1 MVYLDSLELF
11 NFKSFAKKTK
21 ICFDKNITLIVGPN
35 GSGKSNIIDALIW
48 VLGEREAKSLRLQK
62 SGDIIFSSK
71 EERDKFNL
79 AWVAANF
86 VDSQGGGFQLKRKI
100 TKEGN
105 STFYLNNKQIAL
117 KDVLEFL
124 AKKRISTK
132 GTNIIRQGEANK
144 ILQVDDF
151 RRKLMVE
158 DILGVKVFQLKK
170 HQAELKLRASEN
182 NLSQAKNL
190 LEEILPLRRSL
201 KWQISRYQKRE
212 EIERKLK
219 ENELAYFFLKY
230 SFLLGRKD
238 VDLSQEKKKIEEEIK
253 SLEEEISFCQKS
265 KEKSQ
270 EREEK
275 IQEKFSLLQKKK
287 NSLNQE
293 KNELLRKIGRLEGII
308 ESQEKQEK
316 EGLTSEEIK
325 IEKSKI
331 KNFFSFLKEKI
342 SSLKEIKEVDLI
354 NLKINEILTQIEKIK
369 SELFFN
375 QERERD
381 KEAKKEELNKER
393 EILQKK
399 IDFFNQ
405 EEKKLNQEIS
415 QIEREIEESRR
426 ENQSWWQKITDLK
439 EKLFLK
445 RKKIDELIFQEKSF
459 HYQKESFLEELRES
473 GWQFEEFEVKFKNW
487 QKNYQEKKIDLDK
500 GKIDSLKREILKLR
514 SQLASIGQ
522 FDESIIKQGKEVEER
537 YQFLKKQIED
547 LEKTKEDLKLL
558 IRNLTKEIDY
568 IFSEGVKRINQELKE
583 IFKATFPHSFIKL
596 NLVKLKKEV
605 DFEKE
610 AILTN
615 RSDENDSLEEEETV
629 EGLRI
634 QLNWKGKNINNLDIL
649 SGGEKALLAIV
660 ILMAIAKSFSPPFIV
675 LDEVDAALD
684 DENSEAV
691 ANIFIDLAKRSQL
704 IIISHN
710 QNIIK
715 TANILY
721 GVAMDSSHSSKI
733 ISYKLPTK
741 VEL

>member
-35 GSGKSNIIDALIW
+35 GSGKSNIIDALVW

-62 SGDIIFSSK
+62 SGDIIFSAK
-71 EERDKFNL
+71 EEKDKFNL

-105 STFYLNNKQIAL
+105 STFYLNNKQVAL

-124 AKKRISTK
+124 AKKRISVK

-212 EIERKLK
+212 EIEKKLK
-219 ENELAYFFLKY
+219 ENELTYFFLKY

-253 SLEEEISFCQKS
+253 SLEEEVSFCQKN

-270 EREEK
+270 EKEEK
-275 IQEKFSLLQKKK
+275 IQEKFSLLQKKR

-316 EGLTSEEIK
+316 EELTSEEIK

-342 SSLKEIKEVDLI
+342 SSLKEIKEVSLI
-354 NLKINEILTQIEKIK
+354 NLKINEILSQIEKIK

-375 QERERD
+375 QEREKD
-381 KEAKKEELNKER
+381 KEAKKEELIKER
-393 EILQKK
+393 KILQKK
-399 IDFFNQ
+399 IDLFNQ
-405 EEKKLNQEIS
+405 EEENLNQEIS

-459 HYQKESFLEELRES
+459 HYQKESFLEELKES

-487 QKNYQEKKIDLDK
+487 QKNYQEKGIDLDK

-558 IRNLTKEIDY
+558 IRDLTKEIDY
-568 IFSEGVKRINQELKE
+568 LFSEGIKRINQELKE

-605 DFEKE
+605 NFEKE
-610 AILTN
+610 ATLAN
-615 RSDENDSLEEEETV
+615 RSDENSSLEEETV

-649 SGGEKALLAIV
+649 SGGEKTLLAIV

-675 LDEVDAALD
+675 LDEVDATLD

-715 TANILY
+715 TANVLY

>member
-35 GSGKSNIIDALIW
+35 GSGKSNIIDALVW

-71 EERDKFNL
+71 EEKDKFNL

-105 STFYLNNKQIAL
+105 STFYLNNKQVAL
-117 KDVLEFL
+117 KDILEFL
-124 AKKRISTK
+124 AKKRISVK

-212 EIERKLK
+212 EIEKKLK
-219 ENELAYFFLKY
+219 ENELTYFFLKY

-253 SLEEEISFCQKS
+253 SLEEEVSFCQKN

-270 EREEK
+270 EKEEK
-275 IQEKFSLLQKKK
+275 IQEKFSLLQKKR

-316 EGLTSEEIK
+316 EELTSEEIK

-342 SSLKEIKEVDLI
+342 SSLKEIKEVSLI
-354 NLKINEILTQIEKIK
+354 NLKINEILSQIEKIK

-375 QERERD
+375 QEREKD
-381 KEAKKEELNKER
+381 KEAKKEELIKER
-393 EILQKK
+393 KILQKK
-399 IDFFNQ
+399 IDLFNQ
-405 EEKKLNQEIS
+405 EEENLNQEIS

-459 HYQKESFLEELRES
+459 HYQKESFLEELKES

-487 QKNYQEKKIDLDK
+487 QKNYQEKGIDLDK

-558 IRNLTKEIDY
+558 IRDLTKEIDY
-568 IFSEGVKRINQELKE
+568 LFSEGIKRINQELKE

-605 DFEKE
+605 NFEKE
-610 AILTN
+610 ATLAN
-615 RSDENDSLEEEETV
+615 RSDENSSLEEETV

-649 SGGEKALLAIV
+649 SGGEKTLLAIV

-675 LDEVDAALD
+675 LDEVDATLD

-715 TANILY
+715 TANVLY

>member
-35 GSGKSNIIDALIW
+35 GSGKSNIIDALVW

-62 SGDIIFSSK
+62 SGDIIFSAK
-71 EERDKFNL
+71 EEKDKFNL

-105 STFYLNNKQIAL
+105 STFYLNNKQVAL

-124 AKKRISTK
+124 AKKRISVK

-212 EIERKLK
+212 EIEKKLK
-219 ENELAYFFLKY
+219 ENELTYFFLKY

-253 SLEEEISFCQKS
+253 SLEEEVSFCQKN

-270 EREEK
+270 EKEEK
-275 IQEKFSLLQKKK
+275 IQEKFSLLQKKR

-316 EGLTSEEIK
+316 EELTSEEIK

-342 SSLKEIKEVDLI
+342 SSLKEIKEVSLI
-354 NLKINEILTQIEKIK
+354 NLKINEILSQIEKIK

-375 QERERD
+375 QEREKD
-381 KEAKKEELNKER
+381 KEAKKEELIKER
-393 EILQKK
+393 KILQKK
-399 IDFFNQ
+399 IDLFNQ
-405 EEKKLNQEIS
+405 EEENLNQEIS

-459 HYQKESFLEELRES
+459 HYQKESFLEELKES

-487 QKNYQEKKIDLDK
+487 QKNYQEKGIDLDK

-558 IRNLTKEIDY
+558 IRDLTKEIDY
-568 IFSEGVKRINQELKE
+568 LFSEGIKRINQELKE

-610 AILTN
+610 ATLAN
-615 RSDENDSLEEEETV
+615 RSDENSSLEEETV

-649 SGGEKALLAIV
+649 SGGEKTLLAIV

-675 LDEVDAALD
+675 LDEVDATLD

-715 TANILY
+715 TANVLY

>member
-35 GSGKSNIIDALIW
+35 GSGKSNIIDALVW

-62 SGDIIFSSK
+62 SGDIIFSAK
-71 EERDKFNL
+71 EEKDKFNL

-124 AKKRISTK
+124 AKKRISVK

-212 EIERKLK
+212 EIEKKLK
-219 ENELAYFFLKY
+219 ENELTYFFLKY

-253 SLEEEISFCQKS
+253 SLEEEVSFCQKN

-270 EREEK
+270 EKEEK
-275 IQEKFSLLQKKK
+275 IQEKFSLLQKKR

-316 EGLTSEEIK
+316 EELTSEEIK

-342 SSLKEIKEVDLI
+342 SSLKEIKEVSLI
-354 NLKINEILTQIEKIK
+354 NLKINEILSQVEKIK

-375 QERERD
+375 QEREKD
-381 KEAKKEELNKER
+381 KEAKKEELIKER
-393 EILQKK
+393 KILQKK

-405 EEKKLNQEIS
+405 EEEKLKQEIS

-459 HYQKESFLEELRES
+459 HYQKESFLEELKES

-487 QKNYQEKKIDLDK
+487 QKNYQEKGIDLDK
-500 GKIDSLKREILKLR
+500 GKINSLKREILKLR

-558 IRNLTKEIDY
+558 IRDLTKEIDY
-568 IFSEGVKRINQELKE
+568 LFSEGIKRINQELKE

-610 AILTN
+610 ATLAS
-615 RSDENDSLEEEETV
+615 RSDENSSLEEETV

-634 QLNWKGKNINNLDIL
+634 QLNWKGKNVNNLDIL

-715 TANILY
+715 IANVLY

>member
-35 GSGKSNIIDALIW
+35 GSGKSNIIDALVW

-62 SGDIIFSSK
+62 SGDIIFSAK
-71 EERDKFNL
+71 EEKDKFNL

-105 STFYLNNKQIAL
+105 STFYLNNKQVAL

-124 AKKRISTK
+124 AKKRISVK

-212 EIERKLK
+212 EIEKKLK
-219 ENELAYFFLKY
+219 ENELTYFFLKY

-253 SLEEEISFCQKS
+253 SLEEEVSFCQKN

-270 EREEK
+270 EKEEK
-275 IQEKFSLLQKKK
+275 IQEKFSLLQKKR

-316 EGLTSEEIK
+316 EELTSEEIK

-342 SSLKEIKEVDLI
+342 SSLKEIKEVSLI
-354 NLKINEILTQIEKIK
+354 NLKINEILSQIEKIK

-375 QERERD
+375 QEREKD
-381 KEAKKEELNKER
+381 KEAKKEELIKER

-405 EEKKLNQEIS
+405 EEKKLSQEIS

-459 HYQKESFLEELRES
+459 HYQKESFLEELKES

-487 QKNYQEKKIDLDK
+487 QKNYQEKGIDLDK

-558 IRNLTKEIDY
+558 IRDLTKEIDY
-568 IFSEGVKRINQELKE
+568 LFSEGIKRINQELKE

-605 DFEKE
+605 NFEKE
-610 AILTN
+610 ATLAN
-615 RSDENDSLEEEETV
+615 RSDENSSLEEETV

-649 SGGEKALLAIV
+649 SGGEKTLLAIV

-675 LDEVDAALD
+675 LDEVDATLD

-715 TANILY
+715 TANVLY

>member
-35 GSGKSNIIDALIW
+35 GSGKSNIIDALVW

-71 EERDKFNL
+71 EEKDKFNL

-105 STFYLNNKQIAL
+105 STFYLNNKQVAL
-117 KDVLEFL
+117 KDILEFL
-124 AKKRISTK
+124 AKKRISVK

-212 EIERKLK
+212 EIEKKLK
-219 ENELAYFFLKY
+219 ENELTYFFLKY
-230 SFLLGRKD
+230 SFLLGKKD

-253 SLEEEISFCQKS
+253 RLEEEISFCQKS

-270 EREEK
+270 EKEEK
-275 IQEKFSLLQKKK
+275 IQEKFSLLQKKR

-316 EGLTSEEIK
+316 EELTSEEIK

-342 SSLKEIKEVDLI
+342 SSLKEIKEVSLI

-369 SELFFN
+369 SELFFG
-375 QERERD
+375 QEKERD
-381 KEAKKEELNKER
+381 KEAKKEELIKER
-393 EILQKK
+393 KILQKK
-399 IDFFNQ
+399 IDFLNQ

-415 QIEREIEESRR
+415 QIEKEIEESRR

-487 QKNYQEKKIDLDK
+487 QKNYQEKEIDLDK
-500 GKIDSLKREILKLR
+500 GRIDSLKREILKLR

-568 IFSEGVKRINQELKE
+568 IFSEGIKRINQELKE
-583 IFKATFPHSFIKL
+583 IFKTTFPHSFIKL
-596 NLVKLKKEV
+596 NLVKLKKEI

-610 AILTN
+610 AALAN
-615 RSDENDSLEEEETV
+615 RSDENSSLEEETV

-649 SGGEKALLAIV
+649 SGGEKTLLAIV

-675 LDEVDAALD
+675 LDEVDATLD

-715 TANILY
+715 TANVLY

>member
-35 GSGKSNIIDALIW
+35 GSGKSNIIDALVW

-62 SGDIIFSSK
+62 SGDIIFSAK
-71 EERDKFNL
+71 EEKDKFNL

-105 STFYLNNKQIAL
+105 STFYLNNKQVAL

-124 AKKRISTK
+124 AKKRISVK

-170 HQAELKLRASEN
+170 HQAELKLRTSEN

-212 EIERKLK
+212 EIEKKLK
-219 ENELAYFFLKY
+219 ENELTYFFLKY

-253 SLEEEISFCQKS
+253 SLEEEVSFCQKN

-270 EREEK
+270 EKEEK
-275 IQEKFSLLQKKK
+275 IQEKFSLLQKKR

-316 EGLTSEEIK
+316 EELTSEEIK

-342 SSLKEIKEVDLI
+342 SSLKEIKEVSLI
-354 NLKINEILTQIEKIK
+354 NLKINEILSQIEKIK

-375 QERERD
+375 QEREKD
-381 KEAKKEELNKER
+381 KEAKKEELIKER
-393 EILQKK
+393 KILQKK
-399 IDFFNQ
+399 IDLFNQ
-405 EEKKLNQEIS
+405 EEENLNQEIS

-459 HYQKESFLEELRES
+459 HYQKESFLEELKES

-487 QKNYQEKKIDLDK
+487 QKNYQEKGIDLDK

-558 IRNLTKEIDY
+558 IRDLTKEIDY
-568 IFSEGVKRINQELKE
+568 LFSEGIKRINQELKE

-610 AILTN
+610 ATLAN
-615 RSDENDSLEEEETV
+615 RSDENSSLEEETV

-649 SGGEKALLAIV
+649 SGGEKTLLAIV

-675 LDEVDAALD
+675 LDEVDATLD

-715 TANILY
+715 TANVLY

>member
-35 GSGKSNIIDALIW
+35 GSGKSNIIDALVW

-71 EERDKFNL
+71 EEKDKFNL

-105 STFYLNNKQIAL
+105 STFYLNNKQVAL
-117 KDVLEFL
+117 KDILEFL
-124 AKKRISTK
+124 AKKRISVK

-212 EIERKLK
+212 EIEKKLK
-219 ENELAYFFLKY
+219 ENELTYFFLKY
-230 SFLLGRKD
+230 SFLLGKKD

-253 SLEEEISFCQKS
+253 RLEEEISFCQKS

-270 EREEK
+270 EKEEK

-316 EGLTSEEIK
+316 EELTSEEIK

-342 SSLKEIKEVDLI
+342 SSLKEIKEVSLI

-369 SELFFN
+369 SELFFG
-375 QERERD
+375 QEKERD
-381 KEAKKEELNKER
+381 KEAKKEELIKER
-393 EILQKK
+393 KILQKK
-399 IDFFNQ
+399 IDLFNQ
-405 EEKKLNQEIS
+405 EEEKLNQEIS
-415 QIEREIEESRR
+415 QIEKEIEESRR

-487 QKNYQEKKIDLDK
+487 QKNYQEKEIDLDK
-500 GKIDSLKREILKLR
+500 GRIDSLKREILKLR

-568 IFSEGVKRINQELKE
+568 IFSEGIKRINQELKE

-596 NLVKLKKEV
+596 NLVKLKKEI

-610 AILTN
+610 ATLTN
-615 RSDENDSLEEEETV
+615 QSDENSSLEEETV

-649 SGGEKALLAIV
+649 SGGEKTLLAIV

-675 LDEVDAALD
+675 LDEVDATLD

-715 TANILY
+715 IANVLY

>member
-35 GSGKSNIIDALIW
+35 GSGKSNIIDALVW

-62 SGDIIFSSK
+62 SGDIIFSAK
-71 EERDKFNL
+71 EEKDKFNL

-105 STFYLNNKQIAL
+105 STFYLNNKQVAL

-124 AKKRISTK
+124 AKKRISVK

-212 EIERKLK
+212 EIEKKLK
-219 ENELAYFFLKY
+219 ENELTYFFLKY

-253 SLEEEISFCQKS
+253 SLEEEVSFCQKN

-270 EREEK
+270 EKEEK
-275 IQEKFSLLQKKK
+275 IQEKFSLLQKKR

-316 EGLTSEEIK
+316 EELTSEEIK

-342 SSLKEIKEVDLI
+342 SSLKEIKEVSLI
-354 NLKINEILTQIEKIK
+354 NLKINEILSQVEKIK

-375 QERERD
+375 QEREKD
-381 KEAKKEELNKER
+381 KEAKKEELIKER
-393 EILQKK
+393 KILQKK

-405 EEKKLNQEIS
+405 EEEKLNQEIS

-459 HYQKESFLEELRES
+459 HYQKESFLEELKES
-473 GWQFEEFEVKFKNW
+473 DWQFEEFEVKFKNW
-487 QKNYQEKKIDLDK
+487 QKNYQEKGIDLDK

-558 IRNLTKEIDY
+558 IRDLTKEIDY
-568 IFSEGVKRINQELKE
+568 LFSEGIKRINQELKE

-605 DFEKE
+605 NFEKE
-610 AILTN
+610 ATLAN
-615 RSDENDSLEEEETV
+615 RSDENSSLEEETV

-649 SGGEKALLAIV
+649 SGGEKTLLAIV

-675 LDEVDAALD
+675 LDEVDATLD

-715 TANILY
+715 TANVLY

>member
-35 GSGKSNIIDALIW
+35 GSGKSNIIDALVW

-62 SGDIIFSSK
+62 SGDIIFSAK
-71 EERDKFNL
+71 EEKDKFNL

-105 STFYLNNKQIAL
+105 STFYLNNKQVAL

-124 AKKRISTK
+124 AKKRISVK

-212 EIERKLK
+212 EIEKKLK
-219 ENELAYFFLKY
+219 ENELTYFFLKY

-253 SLEEEISFCQKS
+253 SLEEEVSFCQKN

-270 EREEK
+270 EKEEK
-275 IQEKFSLLQKKK
+275 IQEKFSLLQKKR

-316 EGLTSEEIK
+316 EELTSEEIK

-342 SSLKEIKEVDLI
+342 SSLKEIKEVSLI
-354 NLKINEILTQIEKIK
+354 NLKINEILSQVEKIK

-375 QERERD
+375 QEREKD
-381 KEAKKEELNKER
+381 KEAKKEELIKER
-393 EILQKK
+393 KILQKK
-399 IDFFNQ
+399 IDLFNQ
-405 EEKKLNQEIS
+405 EEENLNQEIS

-459 HYQKESFLEELRES
+459 HYQKESFLEELKES

-487 QKNYQEKKIDLDK
+487 QKNYQEKGIDLDK

-568 IFSEGVKRINQELKE
+568 IFSEGIKRINQELKE

-605 DFEKE
+605 NFEKE
-610 AILTN
+610 ATLAN
-615 RSDENDSLEEEETV
+615 RSDENSSLEEETV

-649 SGGEKALLAIV
+649 SGGEKTLLAIV

-675 LDEVDAALD
+675 LDEVDATLD

-715 TANILY
+715 TANVLY

>member
-35 GSGKSNIIDALIW
+35 GSGKSNIIDALVW

-62 SGDIIFSSK
+62 SGDIIFSAK
-71 EERDKFNL
+71 EEKDKFNL

-100 TKEGN
+100 TKESN
-105 STFYLNNKQIAL
+105 STFYLNNKQVAL
-117 KDVLEFL
+117 KDILEFL
-124 AKKRISTK
+124 AKKRISVK

-212 EIERKLK
+212 EIEKKLK
-219 ENELAYFFLKY
+219 ENELTYFFLKY

-253 SLEEEISFCQKS
+253 SLEEKVSFCQKN

-270 EREEK
+270 EKEEK
-275 IQEKFSLLQKKK
+275 IQEKFSLLQKKR

-316 EGLTSEEIK
+316 EELTSEEIK

-342 SSLKEIKEVDLI
+342 SSLKEIKEVSLI
-354 NLKINEILTQIEKIK
+354 NLKINEILSQVEKIK

-375 QERERD
+375 QEREKD
-381 KEAKKEELNKER
+381 KEAKKEELIKER
-393 EILQKK
+393 KILQKK

-405 EEKKLNQEIS
+405 EEENLNQEIS

-439 EKLFLK
+439 ERLFLK

-459 HYQKESFLEELRES
+459 HYQKESFLEELKES

-487 QKNYQEKKIDLDK
+487 QKNYQEKGIDLDK
-500 GKIDSLKREILKLR
+500 GKINSLKREILKLR

-558 IRNLTKEIDY
+558 IRDLTKEIDY
-568 IFSEGVKRINQELKE
+568 LFSEGIKRINQELKE

-610 AILTN
+610 ATLAS
-615 RSDENDSLEEEETV
+615 RSDENSSLEEETV

-634 QLNWKGKNINNLDIL
+634 QLNWKGKNVNNLDIL

-715 TANILY
+715 IANVLY

>member
-35 GSGKSNIIDALIW
+35 GSGKSNIIDALVW

-62 SGDIIFSSK
+62 SGDIIFSAK
-71 EERDKFNL
+71 EEKDKFNL

-105 STFYLNNKQIAL
+105 STFYLNNKQVAL

-124 AKKRISTK
+124 AKKRISVK

-170 HQAELKLRASEN
+170 HQAELKLRTSEN

-212 EIERKLK
+212 EIEKKLK
-219 ENELAYFFLKY
+219 ENELTYFFLKY

-253 SLEEEISFCQKS
+253 SLEEEVSFCQKN

-270 EREEK
+270 EKEEK
-275 IQEKFSLLQKKK
+275 IQEKFSLLQKKR

-316 EGLTSEEIK
+316 EELTSEEIK

-342 SSLKEIKEVDLI
+342 SSLKEIKEVSLI
-354 NLKINEILTQIEKIK
+354 NLKINEILSQVEKIK

-375 QERERD
+375 QEREKD
-381 KEAKKEELNKER
+381 KEAKKEELIKER
-393 EILQKK
+393 KILQKK

-405 EEKKLNQEIS
+405 EEENLNQEIG

-459 HYQKESFLEELRES
+459 HYQKESFLEELKES

-487 QKNYQEKKIDLDK
+487 QKNYQEKGIDLDK

-558 IRNLTKEIDY
+558 IRDLTKEIDY
-568 IFSEGVKRINQELKE
+568 LFSEGIKRINQELKE

-610 AILTN
+610 ATLAS
-615 RSDENDSLEEEETV
+615 RSDENSSLEEETV

-634 QLNWKGKNINNLDIL
+634 QLNWKGKNVNNLDIL

-715 TANILY
+715 IANVLY

>member
-35 GSGKSNIIDALIW
+35 GSGKSNIIDALVW

-71 EERDKFNL
+71 EEKDKFNL

-105 STFYLNNKQIAL
+105 STFYLNNKQVAL
-117 KDVLEFL
+117 KDILEFL
-124 AKKRISTK
+124 AKKRISVK

-212 EIERKLK
+212 EIEKKLK
-219 ENELAYFFLKY
+219 ENELTYFFLKY
-230 SFLLGRKD
+230 SFLLGKKD

-253 SLEEEISFCQKS
+253 NLEEEISFCQKS
-265 KEKSQ
+265 KKKSQ
-270 EREEK
+270 EKEEK

-316 EGLTSEEIK
+316 EELTSEEIK

-342 SSLKEIKEVDLI
+342 SSLKEIKEVSLI

-369 SELFFN
+369 SELFFG
-375 QERERD
+375 QEKERD
-381 KEAKKEELNKER
+381 KEAKKEELIKER
-393 EILQKK
+393 KILQKK
-399 IDFFNQ
+399 IDLFNQ
-405 EEKKLNQEIS
+405 EEEKLNQEIS
-415 QIEREIEESRR
+415 QIEKEIEESRR

-487 QKNYQEKKIDLDK
+487 QKNYQEKEINLDK
-500 GKIDSLKREILKLR
+500 GRIDSLKREILKLR

-522 FDESIIKQGKEVEER
+522 FDESIIKQGREVEER

-568 IFSEGVKRINQELKE
+568 IFSEGIKRINQELKE
-583 IFKATFPHSFIKL
+583 IFKTTFPHSFIKL
-596 NLVKLKKEV
+596 NLVKLKKEI

-610 AILTN
+610 AALAN
-615 RSDENDSLEEEETV
+615 RSDENSSLEEETV

-649 SGGEKALLAIV
+649 SGGEKTLLAIV

-675 LDEVDAALD
+675 LDEVDATLD

-715 TANILY
+715 IANVLY